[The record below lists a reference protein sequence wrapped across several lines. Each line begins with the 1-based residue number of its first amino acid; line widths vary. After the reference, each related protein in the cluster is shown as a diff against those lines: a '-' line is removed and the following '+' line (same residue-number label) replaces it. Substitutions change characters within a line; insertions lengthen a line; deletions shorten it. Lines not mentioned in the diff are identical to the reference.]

1 MISGSF
7 HTYNLPWMDV
17 ETSLNISFLIWL
29 YWCTSAQKTIL
40 LWSICNVFS
49 IRTCYHIHILESPI
63 NCMSCWE
70 ETRICE
76 GNLTS
81 HHTVRRVLY
90 SYSEDCVAAVNTQTL
105 EPTITQNPDSFKC
118 VCVFTLLPCKHLSAD
133 SCCSVWV
140 SSFSPADDGLS
151 CFTAHTDLPA
161 LLKTSIYI
169 KMDEFRL
176 YVQQRFTSVHT
187 KVGRVY
193 SEHWSRSDDFITEQ
207 RQNGDKRW
215 SQVKATND
223 NRACSDEPTPE

>member
-1 MISGSF
+1 MSVRVCEHYYSQRHAVIKLRHSQMISGSF

-17 ETSLNISFLIWL
+17 ETSLNISFLIWW

-118 VCVFTLLPCKHLSAD
+118 VCVCLHCYHANTSQLILAAQCE
-133 SCCSVWV
+133 
-140 SSFSPADDGLS
+140 SPAFLQQMMAS
-151 CFTAHTDLPA
+151 PASQHTLTY
-161 LLKTSIYI
+161 LHY
-169 KMDEFRL
+169 
-176 YVQQRFTSVHT
+176 
-187 KVGRVY
+187 
-193 SEHWSRSDDFITEQ
+193 
-207 RQNGDKRW
+207 
-215 SQVKATND
+215 
-223 NRACSDEPTPE
+223 